1 MKIGDLIKWEGVKN
15 DIQEDLDVD
24 YGLILDFRKFSDL
37 RNDTKYIHKV
47 LIQFHNEIIWLPLS
61 SVKVINE
68 Q

>member
-37 RNDTKYIHKV
+37 RNDTKYIHKA
-47 LIQFHNEIIWLPLS
+47 LIQFHDEIIWLPSS